1 MFCFTRSKKWGKVI
15 PLLRNGVHWWVS
27 LLKLA
32 SFQVRLRSP
41 MLTHLVIAF
50 RHAHRCWLQQWVDER
65 MRVPTPC
72 NFFMLEK
79 KANNPY
85 KKATCKSTS
94 RFEQPGKKR
103 KLWPVVSLLLLK
115 NNPLDDLQLWNH
127 EESCHLT
134 KWYRTLESEVGA
146 KTQGF
151 FVRAQSAKTHSFL

>member
-41 MLTHLVIAF
+41 MLTHLVIAL

-79 KANNPY
+79 QTILTKRPLANLQVASSTRGKRESCDPWCPCYFWKTTPWMTYNFEIM
-85 KKATCKSTS
+85 KKVVTLQNGIGLWS
-94 RFEQPGKKR
+94 R
-103 KLWPVVSLLLLK
+103 KLVLK
-115 NNPLDDLQLWNH
+115 P
-127 EESCHLT
+127 
-134 KWYRTLESEVGA
+134 KA
-146 KTQGF
+146 
-151 FVRAQSAKTHSFL
+151 FL